1 MNETIKWLE
10 VAKDELETLINY
22 SVKLAEIQGDKGRLE
37 EIMGDEVNHALI
49 AIFTATSLL
58 GLSVPTDGLDEA
70 MQGVNFK
77 EEENE
82 AV

>member
-10 VAKDELETLINY
+10 VAKDEIETLINY
-22 SVKLAEIQGDKGRLE
+22 SVKFAEIQGDKGRLE

-49 AIFTATSLL
+49 ALFTATSLL
-58 GLSVPTDGLDEA
+58 ELSVPTDGLDEA

-77 EEENE
+77 EEGDE